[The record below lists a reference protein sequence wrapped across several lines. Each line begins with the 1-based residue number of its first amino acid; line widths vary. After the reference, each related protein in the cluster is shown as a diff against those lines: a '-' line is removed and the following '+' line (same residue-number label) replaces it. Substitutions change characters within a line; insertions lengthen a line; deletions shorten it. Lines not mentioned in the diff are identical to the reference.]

1 MNNSSKRE
9 KIVNSTKSVTIDEDS
24 YLKNNTGNQ
33 ESIAVSNDYKYN
45 FSDQMIKSNIE
56 DSGNIYNDFNYQSGG
71 LGLSGSNTF
80 KNVIGSKEVS
90 YRDGNIVNKNYE
102 SRNSEIK
109 EEIQDD
115 DDDGFEPI
123 NYD

>member
-1 MNNSSKRE
+1 
-9 KIVNSTKSVTIDEDS
+9 
-24 YLKNNTGNQ
+24 
-33 ESIAVSNDYKYN
+33 
-45 FSDQMIKSNIE
+45 MIKSNIE